1 MEIPY
6 FCDPAAW
13 DSFRVELFSWMGTPY
28 RHFQRTKGYGADCTM
43 FVGQVYVDMGILSG
57 LTYDYYSR
65 DWHLHTNETIVEDS
79 ILENFNKNVVDKSL
93 SFKRVLRCDEDW
105 VRGDFLLIAMVNV
118 NIANHMAILLE
129 SGDKMIHA
137 HQRKGVVED
146 FYTSPWRRR
155 TKYKVRI
162 FREV

>member
-1 MEIPY
+1 M
-6 FCDPAAW
+6 
-13 DSFRVELFSWMGTPY
+13 
-28 RHFQRTKGYGADCTM
+28 
-43 FVGQVYVDMGILSG
+43 
-57 LTYDYYSR
+57 
-65 DWHLHTNETIVEDS
+65 EDS